1 MDITAI
7 NYDSLANTDNGSC
20 IELVEGCMDQSAY
33 NYSGL
38 ANSNDSASCLYSA
51 DCITGPGEPYWLND
65 PCYAWV
71 IDIDEYC
78 CDNAWDLDCQSLYN
92 YCEDGWT
99 GTTFLH
105 EFRDQLIVY
114 PNPAI
119 NQININKFV
128 DIRVYNVIGDM
139 IISEDNINVL
149 DVSILSPGMYTLQ
162 ITYNN
167 KLITKKIIKK

>member
-1 MDITAI
+1 
-7 NYDSLANTDNGSC
+7 
-20 IELVEGCMDQSAY
+20 MDQSAY

-71 IDIDEYC
+71 IDIDDYC
-78 CDNAWDLDCQSLYN
+78 CNNAWDTDCQSLYN

-119 NQININKFV
+119 NKININKFV

-139 IISEDNINVL
+139 IISEDNINIL
-149 DVSILSPGMYTLQ
+149 DVSKIKSGMYNLQ
-162 ITYNN
+162 IMYKN
-167 KLITKKIIKK
+167 KLINKRIIKQ

>member
-1 MDITAI
+1 
-7 NYDSLANTDNGSC
+7 
-20 IELVEGCMDQSAY
+20 MDQSAY
-33 NYSGL
+33 NYNSL
-38 ANSNDSASCLYSA
+38 ANVGDSLSCLFDA
-51 DCITGPGEPYWLND
+51 GCITGPGNPYWLND

-71 IDIDEYC
+71 IDIDDYC
-78 CDNAWDLDCQSLYN
+78 CNNAWDIDCQSLYN

-99 GTTFLH
+99 GPTFLH

-139 IISEDNINVL
+139 IISENNINVL
-149 DVSILSPGMYTLQ
+149 DVSKIKSGMYNLQ
-162 ITYNN
+162 IMYKN
-167 KLITKKIIKK
+167 KLINKRIIKQ